1 MDNKISLISKA
12 IQKKFS
18 LFGIN
23 KSREITR
30 LVFEISKRDSIDFI
44 SVINSIQETKYE
56 KVKNFLLEK
65 RYPKSYALSR
75 KNNFYLPDL
84 DIDDNNKANLNLSKF
99 NPKNIYYTDMV

>member
-56 KVKNFLLEK
+56 KVKKLSNPLEAQGLFQTIVIDPPWDHGDEGDINQFGRTK
-65 RYPKSYALSR
+65 PEYATM
-75 KNNFYLPDL
+75 P
-84 DIDDNNKANLNLSKF
+84 ID
-99 NPKNIYYTDMV
+99 

>member
-1 MDNKISLISKA
+1 MNNKISLIGKA

-65 RYPKSYALSR
+65 RYPKSYAISK

-99 NPKNIYYTDMV
+99 NPKHVY